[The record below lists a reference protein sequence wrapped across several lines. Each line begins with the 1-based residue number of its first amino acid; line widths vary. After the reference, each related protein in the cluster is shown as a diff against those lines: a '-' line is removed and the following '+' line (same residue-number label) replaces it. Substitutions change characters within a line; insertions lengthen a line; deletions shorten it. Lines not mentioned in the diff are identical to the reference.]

1 MTRYPSEPLDSFSER
16 YGYVDQ
22 SGYWPTTQQL
32 KAQHLAHVTR
42 ELEELKQQQEWADL
56 EDQWATMEQEDK
68 R

>member
-1 MTRYPSEPLDSFSER
+1 MDTRAYEAYRHEQWGLPDDR
-16 YGYVDQ
+16 AGA
-22 SGYWPTTQQL
+22 WPTTQQL

-56 EDQWATMEQEDK
+56 EDQWATMEKEDK